1 MTLMSREGVSSIAVF
16 DPDVGV
22 LMSAVTVTDI
32 GQLVIPS
39 ESKSV
44 LAMKL
49 AAFVSDIKV
58 GSICAINGLPS

>member
-1 MTLMSREGVSSIAVF
+1 MTLMSREGVNSIAVF

-22 LMSAVTVTDI
+22 LISAVTVTDI

-44 LAMKL
+44 LTMKL
-49 AAFVSDIKV
+49 AAFVSEIKV
-58 GSICAINGLPS
+58 RLIA